1 MDKKLLNN
9 QRKNIQRII
18 NKYDAYLV
26 QDCDNFKNFTG
37 RDIDAFYNKKESQI
51 KNTFQ
56 NSIITNRNNN
66 SLRIHINNFNKIDFL
81 SLDLEELSTIPKIF
95 RDVFKKYFN
104 KIIFCK
110 KTKLNHLDKK
120 SIIFY
125 KLYKYF
131 FVTIHSNYQLSNLK
145 KQINKLNDKDLKFIQ
160 EKIDKVLSFE
170 IDFIKEFLNTEFGKF
185 IKKKKIK
192 KFFSNKISKRHKKR
206 NIFAGKLNYKKVF
219 LSKKFLY
226 ALFFG
231 SNAKWDKF
239 HNPMP
244 SLAIIGNDGSGKT
257 TVVEYIRNNFS
268 KIDPLIF
275 DMKFSNPFFLLN
287 KKIVNSLKK
296 LNQKSFIKNIFFIK
310 FILSIIGETLIFI
323 DNYVKY
329 RIGMAW
335 ADAGMGLTIF
345 ERYPTDRIRGEF
357 PNKKHKFLPL
367 EQFFPFPDG
376 LIYLDVTPKNSIER
390 KKKDNHTLAEMIS
403 KRKNYLSLLK
413 EFDNTKIIKSSKNI
427 KTKILEVKNYIFD
440 LNLIKKKQIKK
451 HSKTR
456 RIKWKKNY
464 NRILA
469 GKNLDRSQ
477 KNSLL

>member
-185 IKKKKIK
+185 IKKKK
-192 KFFSNKISKRHKKR
+192 
-206 NIFAGKLNYKKVF
+206 
-219 LSKKFLY
+219 
-226 ALFFG
+226 
-231 SNAKWDKF
+231 
-239 HNPMP
+239 
-244 SLAIIGNDGSGKT
+244 
-257 TVVEYIRNNFS
+257 
-268 KIDPLIF
+268 
-275 DMKFSNPFFLLN
+275 N
-287 KKIVNSLKK
+287 KKI
-296 LNQKSFIKNIFFIK
+296 FF
-310 FILSIIGETLIFI
+310 
-323 DNYVKY
+323 
-329 RIGMAW
+329 
-335 ADAGMGLTIF
+335 
-345 ERYPTDRIRGEF
+345 
-357 PNKKHKFLPL
+357 
-367 EQFFPFPDG
+367 
-376 LIYLDVTPKNSIER
+376 
-390 KKKDNHTLAEMIS
+390 
-403 KRKNYLSLLK
+403 
-413 EFDNTKIIKSSKNI
+413 
-427 KTKILEVKNYIFD
+427 
-440 LNLIKKKQIKK
+440 
-451 HSKTR
+451 
-456 RIKWKKNY
+456 
-464 NRILA
+464 
-469 GKNLDRSQ
+469 
-477 KNSLL
+477 